1 MASAVKQS
9 PPIKSTLPN
18 LLNEYGMPEEKSPK
32 KKHHKK
38 HHKKRVEHSDKP
50 EGVRREK
57 SSLEVEERKRIRD
70 HKFQQM
76 CQNPEKVRGYF
87 FDEYKEKVKEKIA
100 KQNEMYEKR
109 VQELDQEIRKKEE
122 RMIKKG
128 LAYRKKIMKRHDLTT
143 DNTYLNKSYKSY
155 YYKVLSI
162 QEKLQKEGKLKTLTD
177 VDAFWEKAKSPA
189 IFEAYLSDKHVLKE
203 RFSVSPSSVPTSAFS
218 SRTPSPS
225 GRRTG
230 SPSSPV
236 PHFADS
242 ETVSST
248 TDQAQGST
256 IDQSTADWHHLEG
269 IEEGDSSPSPKSGRK
284 SEMSSAKTVSATQVA
299 KAAAQQLEKRFP
311 KQELPKLHCFTMEL
325 AEKPPD
331 PEVLQRE
338 AEAAVREQK
347 RKTFVKKLR
356 RMYQLAL
363 TNQASSQRILAKH
376 ADEMKML
383 TEGPRLAD
391 LYESY
396 DNTPAIE
403 ENEQPAED
411 PRYVH
416 PALPAF
422 MTESAYSP
430 ILEED
435 EDDLYSSSN
444 TASSRSSS
452 VYSAGSKS
460 RSTSKSEVIRAPSA
474 ERNIVQLE
482 PLKKPSAKSKKKS
495 SEPVVHTVENKPP
508 GLHPLTMGAVLQQE
522 KVLEPKC
529 VSTFWTNYMH
539 AGKSI
544 FAKST

>member
-189 IFEAYLSDKHVLKE
+189 IFEAYLSDKHVLK
-203 RFSVSPSSVPTSAFS
+203 
-218 SRTPSPS
+218 
-225 GRRTG
+225 
-230 SPSSPV
+230 
-236 PHFADS
+236 DS